1 MRPVFIVEIQFLNFL
16 NELLYVWMVILNI
29 YFGKNWQVVY
39 FYVSLYVSF
48 IVSFIMLVTHGKIGD
63 CPNIVESV

>member
-39 FYVSLYVSF
+39 FYVSLYVYF

-63 CPNIVESV
+63 YPNIVESV